1 MIVLADAFKG
11 AGSLGPAARA
21 GLARVLGCP
30 PAAVE
35 FAPLGDLN
43 DGRHR
48 RRLGAA
54 VAAAFESPG
63 ELPGLPVTALGDL
76 FPGARLLPDRAVEMI
91 RVPARLYGVLRQHHI
106 DTWSTLLER
115 TAPEVIDWHG
125 VGPLM
130 ISRLFGLLMEHSLV
144 GLVKARQP
152 DRTSADLMAL
162 LEYEDLQGTVALR
175 AALGDLATGG
185 HPEPVRRSAQRL
197 LQSNHASPVRD
208 TEVLSEVLSGLLE
221 ASGSPRDQLVF
232 GGRELTTFDRPSVAD
247 LARRLRVSTE
257 RIRQMVRRSRE
268 RVRIAGAGAPEPV
281 QRLVTAIRDGLGA
294 VAPIDDIPRVF
305 AEVLPGPLDRT
316 SELLLLWLAGP
327 YRAETLGRGWVG
339 ADPDQLRAQTRLAL
353 NQDGGARLAVEV
365 RDELAALGVLER
377 HRDAW
382 LAAVG
387 AVMVDD
393 MVVSTHGTAAATI
406 ERLLFAVGRPTSIAE
421 VQALAPDALL
431 AEDGL
436 RETLRRDR
444 RFVATGG
451 PGETFE
457 LAEWRSASPSPRP
470 ARTAGNSRRGAPAQR
485 AGSAPVIGG
494 EYQMRIAIDA
504 GLLAGCRTPR
514 HRGGA
519 RRPPRPATGLN

>member
-1 MIVLADAFKG
+1 
-11 AGSLGPAARA
+11 
-21 GLARVLGCP
+21 
-30 PAAVE
+30 
-35 FAPLGDLN
+35 
-43 DGRHR
+43 
-48 RRLGAA
+48 
-54 VAAAFESPG
+54 
-63 ELPGLPVTALGDL
+63 
-76 FPGARLLPDRAVEMI
+76 MI

-268 RVRIAGAGAPEPV
+268 RVRIAGAGAPEPAAGPAMSWGTG
-281 QRLVTAIRDGLGA
+281 QRASRGSSRGRRSRSSELRWT
-294 VAPIDDIPRVF
+294 
-305 AEVLPGPLDRT
+305 RT
-316 SELLLLWLAGP
+316 SGGTTTCTP
-327 YRAETLGRGWVG
+327 
-339 ADPDQLRAQTRLAL
+339 TRWCAP
-353 NQDGGARLAVEV
+353 
-365 RDELAALGVLER
+365 
-377 HRDAW
+377 
-382 LAAVG
+382 
-387 AVMVDD
+387 
-393 MVVSTHGTAAATI
+393 HG
-406 ERLLFAVGRPTSIAE
+406 S
-421 VQALAPDALL
+421 
-431 AEDGL
+431 
-436 RETLRRDR
+436 
-444 RFVATGG
+444 
-451 PGETFE
+451 
-457 LAEWRSASPSPRP
+457 
-470 ARTAGNSRRGAPAQR
+470 
-485 AGSAPVIGG
+485 
-494 EYQMRIAIDA
+494 
-504 GLLAGCRTPR
+504 
-514 HRGGA
+514 
-519 RRPPRPATGLN
+519 